1 MLSVIIIA
9 KNEEANIRR
18 CLESVSWADQI
29 VVLDS
34 GSIDNTL
41 GIAKEFTEEVYK
53 TDWKGY
59 GIQKQRA
66 LSFAK
71 HDWVL
76 NLDADEMV
84 DVGLKHEILDAIES
98 DDADAYRIPIRMI
111 FYGKQLQFS
120 ASPTKHIRLF
130 KREGAKYSSDIVHEK
145 VLIPEGSRIA
155 RLKLPILHQSYRD
168 ITHALYKINRYSS
181 YSARMR
187 LKNNQRGGLFKMAF
201 ATGWMFFRCFILQRG
216 FLDGKEGL
224 IMALLKAQGSM
235 VLGLKQMY
243 PDRPLKRRTPPDK
256 SQLSELN
263 HNNNP
268 DLEVNNS
275 EEANHQSIEA
285 SQSQSRVENN
295 TNTKLDIETDSS
307 SDKVDELLSEKQTED
322 IRGSQHEKS

>member
-1 MLSVIIIA
+1 
-9 KNEEANIRR
+9 
-18 CLESVSWADQI
+18 
-29 VVLDS
+29 
-34 GSIDNTL
+34 
-41 GIAKEFTEEVYK
+41 
-53 TDWKGY
+53 
-59 GIQKQRA
+59 
-66 LSFAK
+66 
-71 HDWVL
+71 
-76 NLDADEMV
+76 
-84 DVGLKHEILDAIES
+84 
-98 DDADAYRIPIRMI
+98 
-111 FYGKQLQFS
+111 
-120 ASPTKHIRLF
+120 
-130 KREGAKYSSDIVHEK
+130 
-145 VLIPEGSRIA
+145 
-155 RLKLPILHQSYRD
+155 
-168 ITHALYKINRYSS
+168 
-181 YSARMR
+181 
-187 LKNNQRGGLFKMAF
+187 
-201 ATGWMFFRCFILQRG
+201 
-216 FLDGKEGL
+216 L